1 MKLYYTGMVTWPV
14 DTYNWCSGF
23 EGHTM
28 MIFDDRVF
36 YDWRPWFSEFDV

>member
-14 DTYNWCSGF
+14 DTYIAGF

-28 MIFDDRVF
+28 IFDDPVF
-36 YDWRPWFSEFDV
+36 YDWRPWFSEFYV